1 METEPI
7 TSRFAQVSAYPSG
20 QAPALTNA
28 PAPARA
34 DVTASV
40 QSPLQTP
47 CVLAIVGPTA
57 SGKSSLA
64 DALAYRLSTAVI
76 SVDAMQVYRYMDIG
90 TAKMPQAQ
98 RHAPLLMID
107 RVLPSQTYSA
117 QQFQRAARSEVK
129 TLLKAGKTPILCG
142 GGGLYLDSVI
152 DDMHFPKG
160 SDISPAR
167 KKYEELLREKGA
179 QALWDELYQRDP
191 ESARCIHPHNVR
203 RTIRALE
210 MSGEQ
215 VSYAQQT
222 RGLHEHKVKYP
233 TLIIGLAVERAIELK
248 AIERRVDEMFRDGLV
263 AEVEDVLK
271 NYSPL
276 SKTASQAIGYKEIVG
291 YLEGSSTLERAREE
305 IIINTRRYA
314 KRQRSWFRRDPR
326 IVWIE
331 KTSYPTEEA
340 LLEEVLRRW
349 NEARARAHERAY

>member
-1 METEPI
+1 MEAETI
-7 TSRFAQVSAYPSG
+7 TTRIAPTSAQASAPVST
-20 QAPALTNA
+20 PALTPVHTST
-28 PAPARA
+28 PAQA
-34 DVTASV
+34 
-40 QSPLQTP
+40 P

-64 DALAYRLSTAVI
+64 DGLARTLSTAVI
-76 SVDAMQVYRYMDIG
+76 SVDAMQVYRHMDIG

-107 RVLPSQTYSA
+107 RVLPSQSYSA
-117 QQFQRAARSEVK
+117 QQFQHDARSELE
-129 TLLKAGKTPILCG
+129 TLLAAGKTPILCG

-167 KKYEELLREKGA
+167 KKYEEFLCEKGA
-179 QALWDELYQRDP
+179 QALWDELNRRDP
-191 ESARCIHPHNVR
+191 ESAQCIHPHNAR

-210 MSGEQ
+210 MSDEH
-215 VSYAQQT
+215 VSYAAQT

-233 TLIIGLAVERAIELK
+233 TLIIGLCVERTRELA

-263 AEVEDVLK
+263 AEVEEVLK

-276 SKTASQAIGYKEIVG
+276 SKTARQAIGYKEIID

-331 KTSYPTEEA
+331 KAAYPTEEA

-349 NEARARAHERAY
+349 NEACARASAAAY